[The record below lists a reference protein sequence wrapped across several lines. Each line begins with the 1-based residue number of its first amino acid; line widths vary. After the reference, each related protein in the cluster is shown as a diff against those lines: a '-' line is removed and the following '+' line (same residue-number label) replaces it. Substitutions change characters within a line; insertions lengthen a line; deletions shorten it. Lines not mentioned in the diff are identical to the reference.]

1 MWNSWKDWD
10 AGTEGEAGE
19 FFEAVVPLALHDLV
33 VDLEDRGVEDLTI
46 IIDDVDLDNVEEWN
60 DVELL
65 KEGGLVG
72 SDDVALLDELNLA
85 GDFDLVLVDL
95 GIDLEGREERG
106 GFWAEVGEHWL
117 DGDVLWGDH
126 TWLGGSLTLAVSE
139 SLHDWLEVTV
149 GEDETDV
156 QLDVLD
162 ELFDLLIWL
171 LVKVTVDNGFLTKA
185 KFGLA
190 TKKTTDLGE
199 LVGLDV
205 VDVDD
210 QNLGVILEE
219 SVKLLIEFSSPL
231 FFLLFS
237 ALSTC
242 VCVDHCPKEMRWDF
256 CVTV

>member
-1 MWNSWKDWD
+1 MWNGWENWD
-10 AGTEGEAGE
+10 ASTESETGE
-19 FFEAVVPLALHDLV
+19 FLEAIVPLVLHDLV
-33 VDLEDRGVEDLTI
+33 VDLEDRGVEDLTVI
-46 IIDDVDLDNVEEWN
+46 VDDVNLNSVEEWN

-72 SDDVALLDELNLA
+72 SDDVALLDELDLA
-85 GDFDLVLVDL
+85 GDFNLVLVDL
-95 GIDLEGREERG
+95 GIDLKSREERSR
-106 GFWAEVGEHWL
+106 FWAEVGEHWL

-126 TWLGGSLTLAVSE
+126 AWLGSSLTLAVSE
-139 SLHDWLEVTV
+139 SLHDWLEVAV

-156 QLDVLD
+156 QLDVFD
-162 ELFDLLIWL
+162 ELLDLLIWL

-210 QNLGVILEE
+210 
-219 SVKLLIEFSSPL
+219 
-231 FFLLFS
+231 
-237 ALSTC
+237 
-242 VCVDHCPKEMRWDF
+242 
-256 CVTV
+256 